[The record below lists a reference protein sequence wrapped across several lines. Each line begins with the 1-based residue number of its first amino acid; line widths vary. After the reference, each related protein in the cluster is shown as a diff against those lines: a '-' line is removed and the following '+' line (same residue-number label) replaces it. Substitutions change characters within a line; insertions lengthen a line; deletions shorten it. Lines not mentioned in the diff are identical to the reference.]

1 MGAFRRPSMNP
12 VKEVSSANTTPKG
25 SISETVPETKVS
37 PTTDLYS
44 TFPVSQEELAEEV
57 LTFTPPVDSVDSQ
70 KKPTPVLLLD
80 LDG

>member
-37 PTTDLYS
+37 PSTDLYS
-44 TFPVSQEELAEEV
+44 TFPVAQEELAEEV
-57 LTFTPPVDSVDSQ
+57 FTSNASTVDSQ
-70 KKPTPVLLLD
+70 KKSTPVLLLD